1 MRLLIWFIIVN
12 VAFKAS
18 AKSGKGTKPSDD
30 PLQAYNEVVRSLI
43 RNWEA
48 PVAYLRDRGFLPS
61 NFEDTSKIKPNL
73 DALMQ
78 RIERDKRD
86 QSKPKDAIVNIKPK
100 EVQEIKKATNTRIQR
115 GFLSPNLEQAEAKIT
130 KVSKSKSKLNEQE
143 QQLLAMKRRLEQ
155 LQQESTRQDQP
166 EYHSQV
172 QLTPKAKEPVKSAQS
187 YDEILQRMIEKT
199 SPHFKHHSNM
209 RLAALETRTASEPSV
224 NQKSAD
230 TPQASKKENTAD
242 LGSIN
247 FRMYSAQSNLFD
259 KTISDMPKSS
269 RAEKQKNK
277 EASNLD
283 LELVAPRYLN
293 WDMKKGQLDHYSRN
307 EKEAYLNQLVRMFG
321 RNLDLKET
329 NKKWKM
335 SSFPRSTAPL
345 PEGTHSLS

>member
-242 LGSIN
+242 LGSDQ
-247 FRMYSAQSNLFD
+247 F
-259 KTISDMPKSS
+259 S